1 MSVRVGKLVRHED
14 VHGVSGTGDHKADV
28 FEASDGTIVL
38 VWLGP
43 DSSVQSYRNIKNAQN
58 VHGHGGKTD
67 IDWIW
72 EQERDPDPMEKVFEK
87 KIIEAGGSVP
97 EGDTDAPKSED
108 DASQVEG
115 IVDEIAEKVVEK
127 LREDAPE

>member
-28 FEASDGTIVL
+28 FEASDGTCIV
-38 VWLGP
+38 VWLGL
-43 DSSVQSYRNIKNAQN
+43 DGSTVVYRSIKNAEN

-67 IDWIW
+67 IEWIW
-72 EQERDPDPMEKVFEK
+72 EQERDPDPMDKVFEK
-87 KIIEAGGSVP
+87 KIIEAGGSVESTNTTKP
-97 EGDTDAPKSED
+97 E

-127 LREDAPE
+127 LREDA

>member
-28 FEASDGTIVL
+28 FEASDGTCIV
-38 VWLGP
+38 VWLGL
-43 DSSVQSYRNIKNAQN
+43 DGSTVVYRSIKNAEN

-67 IDWIW
+67 IEWIW
-72 EQERDPDPMEKVFEK
+72 EQERDPDPMDKVFEK
-87 KIIEAGGSVP
+87 KIIEAGGSVESTNTTKP
-97 EGDTDAPKSED
+97 E

-115 IVDEIAEKVVEK
+115 IVDEIAETVVEK
-127 LREDAPE
+127 LRQDA